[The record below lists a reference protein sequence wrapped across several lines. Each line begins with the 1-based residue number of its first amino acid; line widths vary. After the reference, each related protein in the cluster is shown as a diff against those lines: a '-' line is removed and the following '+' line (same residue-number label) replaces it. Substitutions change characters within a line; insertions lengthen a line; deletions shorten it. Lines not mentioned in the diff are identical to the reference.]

1 MDKNNNIENNV
12 EDIFNDYAEH
22 ILDDV
27 DLSNTDIDTE
37 KWFNESEYSP
47 KKFKNNHILKAT
59 GSECTSQLI

>member
-47 KKFKNNHILKAT
+47 KKFKCNHI
-59 GSECTSQLI
+59 